1 MFAEKIRQAVEAAPR
16 ERLSDLSRALWKAFA
31 AGAVT
36 EEEAN
41 SLSVLIASRQLI
53 QAVNKG
59 GQVGRIA
66 NSVVGGAAFPARRLG
81 SRPRTSES
89 LERRR
94 RWAASGRMPP
104 QIASRFTL
112 AEQAV
117 LAVVA
122 LEASKRGDCRLALDH
137 IAALAGVSRTTVRNA
152 MKQARALGFV
162 TVTERRVSTFRNQP
176 NIVAIVSR
184 EWLAWMRLARRDTP
198 PGGGR
203 KSVTGTNT
211 GLQDKG
217 RQRPSDRSKDAA
229 GGQGQARAAAS
240 QDSVAGSS
248 RRADA
253 MS

>member
-1 MFAEKIRQAVEAAPR
+1 MLHEELRAAVEAAPR
-16 ERLSDLSRALWKAFA
+16 DRLSDLSKALWQAFS
-31 AGAVT
+31 AGAVS
-36 EEEAN
+36 EGEAEAL
-41 SLSVLIASRQLI
+41 SLAIEARKAVGATGKPASPIHR
-53 QAVNKG
+53 
-59 GQVGRIA
+59 
-66 NSVVGGAAFPARRLG
+66 GGAAFPARRTG
-81 SRPRTSES
+81 SRPRTDASM
-89 LERRR
+89 ERRR

-176 NIVAIVSR
+176 NVVAIVSR